1 MIEDIPT
8 LQNMVKKRDAI
19 IAEMKEQQTPADI
32 DYEELV
38 IQLKAAN
45 GEITR
50 LEEENIQLR
59 KEVEA
64 SIGDLEVDQLTTT
77 IADLQKQLD
86 QECDNNAELE
96 DKLDIL
102 PIPPYDKEF
111 EERYQK
117 QADKIKLLE
126 EKLKTCDGYYKNL
139 LANTQEVKK
148 FVNDIFT

>member
-8 LQNMVKKRDAI
+8 LQTMVKKRDAI

-86 QECDNNAELE
+86 QQTADRNELE

-126 EKLKTCDGYYKNL
+126 EKLALCDSYYKESQL
-139 LANTQEVKK
+139 KLKTIREVLDK
-148 FVNDIFT
+148 